1 MSDTEDYCKLHN
13 GVGVLYWK
21 ILNCE
26 ITDTVKIRQ
35 ELKRLIEVSSDI
47 TFEEAKHLKGND

>member
-13 GVGVLYWK
+13 GVAVLYWK

-35 ELKRLIEVSSDI
+35 ELRKLMEASSNI
-47 TFEEAKHLKGND
+47 TVEEAQHLEGSD